1 MRDRR
6 ARSLLRNSTDRRP
19 HLSST
24 DAGQSTSTDLEEA
37 KMHADRTVQNR
48 AAARAA
54 ELPGSEHTHQFTG
67 DWEVWKVGGKVFMLQ
82 TSMPGEPVVILKADP
97 SDAETLRASHTS
109 ISPGY
114 HMNKKHWITVRP
126 GADIEQALVD
136 DLVTESYLLVVAGLP
151 RQSRPVDPDTFSFLP
166 SAD

>member
-1 MRDRR
+1 
-6 ARSLLRNSTDRRP
+6 
-19 HLSST
+19 
-24 DAGQSTSTDLEEA
+24 
-37 KMHADRTVQNR
+37 MHADRTLQSR

-54 ELPGSEHTHQFTG
+54 ELPGSEHTHQFAG

-109 ISPGY
+109 ISTGY

-126 GADIEQALVD
+126 GEDIEQALVD

-151 RQSRPVDPDTFSFLP
+151 RRSRPVDPDTFSFPP

>member
-1 MRDRR
+1 
-6 ARSLLRNSTDRRP
+6 
-19 HLSST
+19 
-24 DAGQSTSTDLEEA
+24 
-37 KMHADRTVQNR
+37 MHADRTVQNR
-48 AAARAA
+48 AAACAA

-97 SDAETLRASHTS
+97 SDAEALRASHTS
-109 ISPGY
+109 ISRGY

-136 DLVTESYLLVVAGLP
+136 ACSAAARTLSPPPPCWPPGPAATCP
-151 RQSRPVDPDTFSFLP
+151 RTPPRRRSRGWCQP
-166 SAD
+166 